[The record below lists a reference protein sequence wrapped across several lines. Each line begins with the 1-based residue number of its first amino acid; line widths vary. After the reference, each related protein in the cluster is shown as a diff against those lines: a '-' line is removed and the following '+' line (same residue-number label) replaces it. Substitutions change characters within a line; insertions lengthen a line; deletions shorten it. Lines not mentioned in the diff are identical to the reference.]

1 MNGTRGFYGIL
12 KRELRRLISRPLYLF
27 CMVVAPIACCLFF
40 TSLMKSG
47 LPENLPV
54 GVVDLDNTKTT
65 REILRNLDAFSQTG
79 IKQNY
84 VSVSDARE
92 AMQRGEIYAFYY
104 IPEST
109 TAQLI
114 AGRQPKVSFYTNGSY
129 LIAGSLTYRDMRTMS
144 VLANAS
150 VGLQTMQ
157 AKGINEQT
165 ARELLQP
172 IVIDTH
178 PLNNPWLNYSVY
190 LNNTI
195 LPGILMLL
203 IFMITAFSIGIE
215 FKDGTVKEWLALADG
230 RAWIAVLGKLL
241 PHTVIFFIV
250 GIAYDTW
257 LYGVLHFPCHS
268 GILPL
273 LLATFLMVVASQAV
287 GVTFFTLLPTLR
299 LSLSA
304 CSLWGMLSFSISGFT
319 YPVMA
324 MHPML
329 QSISNLFPLR
339 HYFLIYVNQ
348 MLNGYQMSEVWT
360 AYAALCAFILLPVL
374 LYKRLKNAL
383 INFDYIP

>member
-1 MNGTRGFYGIL
+1 MA
-12 KRELRRLISRPLYLF
+12 KDRLITPSYCFILAANFLLYFGFWLLIPVLPFYLSEFFQAGTSTIGIVLSCYTVAALCIRPFSGYLLDTFARKPLYLF
-27 CMVVAPIACCLFF
+27 AYFIFMMMF
-40 TSLMKSG
+40 G
-47 LPENLPV
+47 
-54 GVVDLDNTKTT
+54 G
-65 REILRNLDAFSQTG
+65 
-79 IKQNY
+79 
-84 VSVSDARE
+84 
-92 AMQRGEIYAFYY
+92 
-104 IPEST
+104 
-109 TAQLI
+109 
-114 AGRQPKVSFYTNGSY
+114 Y

-172 IVIDTH
+172 IVID

-230 RAWIAVLGKLL
+230 RVWIAVLGKLL